1 MRPLDSRNFGA
12 TLYDLRQE
20 RKLTQA
26 ELAQTAKLTSSY
38 YSELENSRRFPPTT
52 VVIERLAIALKLS
65 KLELNDLQAK
75 AKRER
80 SKMVRV
86 SKDMPGELAEL
97 IRELSQVGDEL
108 TSEQIMQIRAAMKK
122 RRTYVEKQRT
132 FNKEN
137 SPSFRI
143 KEN

>member
-12 TLYDLRQE
+12 TLYDLRQQ
-20 RKLTQA
+20 RKLTQV

-75 AKRER
+75 AKRAR

-97 IRELSQVGDEL
+97 IRDLSQVGDEL

-122 RRTYVEKQRT
+122 GE
-132 FNKEN
+132 
-137 SPSFRI
+137 PM
-143 KEN
+143 